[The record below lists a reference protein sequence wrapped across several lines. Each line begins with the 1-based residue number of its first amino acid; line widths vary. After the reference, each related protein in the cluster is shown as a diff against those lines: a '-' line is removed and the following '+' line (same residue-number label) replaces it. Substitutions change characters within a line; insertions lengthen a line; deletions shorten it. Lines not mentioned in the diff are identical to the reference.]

1 MNGSNNGLDA
11 ILKIAAKDLIAKD
24 LEYAH
29 SIDTSQTV
37 ISEKRL
43 KKSRRAIKNY
53 EKQSL
58 WLELPLACR
67 RVVAAVLIICTM
79 SFSLC
84 LSVEAIRAEI
94 ANTIIEW
101 YEKFVSVFYVTQIEA
116 PDTIEEYREPTL
128 QIAGTERQV
137 ILQGDMS
144 YHIIYSSDD
153 SVMLSYQQDVIRD
166 ESIDLDIENNCT
178 QEKFEINGC
187 DAILFIYDNGNK
199 GITWNDGEYYYVIY
213 SYTDNIDNRE
223 LKLIAESVE

>member
-79 SFSLC
+79 SFFLC

-116 PDTIEEYREPTL
+116 PDTIEEYREPAL

-144 YHIIYSSDD
+144 YQIIYATDD
-153 SVMLSYQQDVIRD
+153 SVIISYQQDVIRD
-166 ESIDLDIENNCT
+166 EPADLDIENNCI
-178 QEKFEINGC
+178 QEKIEINGY
-187 DAILFIYDNGNK
+187 DAHLFIYNNGNK
-199 GITWNDGEYYYVIY
+199 GITWHDNEYYYVVY
-213 SYTDNIDNRE
+213 AFTENIDIAT
-223 LKLIAESVE
+223 LVFIAESVK